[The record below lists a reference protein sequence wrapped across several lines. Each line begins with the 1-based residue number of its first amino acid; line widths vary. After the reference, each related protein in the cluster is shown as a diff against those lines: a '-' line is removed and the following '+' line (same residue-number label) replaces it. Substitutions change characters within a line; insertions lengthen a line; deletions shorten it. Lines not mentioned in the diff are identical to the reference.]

1 MTKVNGFLHFRHLLL
16 LIEGK
21 ILVSQGNVFW
31 TNFWCY
37 DDSVV
42 YSAFHYFLRECL
54 LTLSWA
60 LVCMILHWHFVL
72 LLEIVR
78 PFAHIFLGIIICYL
92 PNINFAN
99 SFLLSL
105 KLSGILCYIY
115 YSVEQHCTYVLHT
128 IMLRHLMTWFRV
140 MAFSAFFFF
149 FFYFHCGK

>member
-42 YSAFHYFLRECL
+42 YSAFHYFLREYL

-60 LVCMILHWHFVL
+60 LVCVILYWHFVL

-78 PFAHIFLGIIICYL
+78 PFAHIFLGIVICYL
-92 PNINFAN
+92 PNINFAH

-105 KLSGILCYIY
+105 KLSGILCIY
-115 YSVEQHCTYVLHT
+115 YPVEQHCNVHT
-128 IMLRHLMTWFRV
+128 SFIQ
-140 MAFSAFFFF
+140 
-149 FFYFHCGK
+149 